1 MKGDERVELGEE
13 SADSCLLLDFS
24 RQSQFG
30 FEEVARRNVKQ
41 PMIPCPF
48 GGNHPNSSVPA
59 TSLVISHKKIWI
71 TLVEPKA
78 NVKSR

>member
-41 PMIPCPF
+41 PMILPAF
-48 GGNHPNSSVPA
+48 KVRIRADNLLRRFVLEGGFD
-59 TSLVISHKKIWI
+59 L
-71 TLVEPKA
+71 
-78 NVKSR
+78 